1 VLSFKKL
8 KKEYKKMKPIKLKN
22 LLNEILQTWQ
32 VEAFLNTDR
41 RTNITDVLN
50 QVRALRKVT
59 IVSNITPPELQQKPN
74 VESTI
79 IKMKFVTRG
88 NPKADIIQFKKDIMT
103 SDLEDNDLK
112 IPGVLA
118 VIFRENT
125 LSRLSNL

>member
-1 VLSFKKL
+1 
-8 KKEYKKMKPIKLKN
+8 MRPIKLKN

-41 RTNITDVLN
+41 KTNITDVLN
-50 QVRALRKVT
+50 QIRALRKVT
-59 IVSNITPPELQQKPN
+59 IVSNITPPDLQQKPN
-74 VESTI
+74 VEATI
-79 IKMKFVTRG
+79 IKMKFVTRT

-118 VIFRENT
+118 IIFRENT

>member
-1 VLSFKKL
+1 
-8 KKEYKKMKPIKLKN
+8 MKPIKLKN

>member
-1 VLSFKKL
+1 
-8 KKEYKKMKPIKLKN
+8 MRPIKLKN

-41 RTNITDVLN
+41 KTNITDVLN
-50 QVRALRKVT
+50 QIRALKKVT
-59 IVSNITPPELQQKPN
+59 IVSNVTPEDLQQKAN
-74 VESTI
+74 VESTV

-88 NPKADIIQFKKDIMT
+88 NPKVDIIQFKKDIMT

-118 VIFRENT
+118 IIFRENT

>member
-1 VLSFKKL
+1 
-8 KKEYKKMKPIKLKN
+8 MKPIKLKN

-79 IKMKFVTRG
+79 IKLKFVTRG

-125 LSRLSNL
+125 LSRLSSL

>member
-1 VLSFKKL
+1 
-8 KKEYKKMKPIKLKN
+8 MRPIKLKN

-41 RTNITDVLN
+41 KTNITDVLN
-50 QVRALRKVT
+50 QIRALRKVT
-59 IVSNITPPELQQKPN
+59 IVSNITPMDLQQKPN

-79 IKMKFVTRG
+79 IKMKFVTRT
-88 NPKADIIQFKKDIMT
+88 NPKSDLIQFKKDIMT

-118 VIFRENT
+118 IIFRENT

>member
-1 VLSFKKL
+1 
-8 KKEYKKMKPIKLKN
+8 MRPIKLKN

-41 RTNITDVLN
+41 KTNITDVLN
-50 QVRALRKVT
+50 QIRALKKVT
-59 IVSNITPPELQQKPN
+59 IVSNVTPEDLQQKAN
-74 VESTI
+74 VESTV

-88 NPKADIIQFKKDIMT
+88 NPKVDIIQFKKDIMT

-112 IPGVLA
+112 IPGVLT

-125 LSRLSNL
+125 LTRLSNID